1 MLKTSLPGE
10 FQYYKPEE
18 ESFESSHDAF
28 RSALPRGF
36 AFEILSVYS
45 GPPNIAFKFR
55 HWGYFEGNFKGHAP
69 TGEMVQF
76 LGLGVLKVC
85 PKTEYVPPY
94 NLSMVTTSCSR
105 ILLTSRGSFSTG

>member
-1 MLKTSLPGE
+1 LLKNSLPEE

-36 AFEILSVYS
+36 AWEILSVYS
-45 GPPNIAFKFR
+45 GPPVIAFKFR
-55 HWGYFEGNFKGHAP
+55 HWGYFEGTFKGHAP

-85 PKTEYVPPY
+85 LKHEWVPSY
-94 NLSMVTTSCSR
+94 NLLMAKTLASGFTY
-105 ILLTSRGSFSTG
+105 F